1 MKNPAGVQFLRTELR
16 VGFTAVKIAQTAGD
30 EAKRNR
36 NRRNAQEAYE
46 AISRFLPKLTL
57 TSREVDEV
65 QSDLAKLKAELQKLT
80 ERRVEKKGAVV
91 KNRG

>member
-1 MKNPAGVQFLRTELR
+1 MKGVEFLRTELR
-16 VGFTAVKIAQTAGD
+16 VGLTAVTIAQTAKD

-46 AISRFLPKLTL
+46 AILRFLPKLTL

-65 QSDLAKLKAELQKLT
+65 QSDLATLKAELQKLS
-80 ERRVEKKGAVV
+80 EGRAEEGHGR
-91 KNRG
+91 

>member
-1 MKNPAGVQFLRTELR
+1 MKLVEFLRTEFR
-16 VGFTAVKIAQTAGD
+16 VGLTAIKIAQTAKD

-46 AISRFLPKLTL
+46 AILRFLPKLTL

-65 QSDLAKLKAELQKLT
+65 QSDLATLKAELQKLS
-80 ERRVEKKGAVV
+80 EGRAEEGHGR
-91 KNRG
+91 

>member
-1 MKNPAGVQFLRTELR
+1 MKVVEFLRTEFR
-16 VGFTAVKIAQTAGD
+16 VGLTAIKIAQTAKD

-46 AISRFLPKLTL
+46 AILRFLPKLTL

-65 QSDLAKLKAELQKLT
+65 QSDLATLKAELQKLS
-80 ERRVEKKGAVV
+80 EGRAEEGHGR
-91 KNRG
+91 